1 MEGFVVSAPQQSIQS
16 GRKDSKTKKSIP
28 EGCFSEKDGT
38 QGHYNICKFD
48 LCKFKQYIW
57 GKHGSIEITQ
67 SEAQREN
74 KWEKQEQSL
83 ETCEKITN
91 RLPYLSVIEYQKEKR
106 VKMGQNKYLKRMFLI
121 DKRYHTTDLRSLES
135 SQTHYMCVCVCVC
148 AQMLSHVGLS
158 VTSWTIAHQAPLS
171 MGVSRQEYCSGLP

>member
-16 GRKDSKTKKSIP
+16 GRKDNKTKKSIP

-135 SQTHYMCVCVCVC
+135 SQTHYMCVCLC

-171 MGVSRQEYCSGLP
+171 MGVSRQEYWSGLP

>member
-16 GRKDSKTKKSIP
+16 GRKDNKTKKSIP

-121 DKRYHTTDLRSLES
+121 DKMLVITAGRLFNFLIYLYGEFSDVLNHIIITLFKRGTRYDS
-135 SQTHYMCVCVCVC
+135 SILITPDFDI
-148 AQMLSHVGLS
+148 LIK
-158 VTSWTIAHQAPLS
+158 TKF
-171 MGVSRQEYCSGLP
+171 

>member
-16 GRKDSKTKKSIP
+16 RRKDNKTKKSIP

-38 QGHYNICKFD
+38 QGHHNICMFD

-57 GKHGSIEITQ
+57 GKRGSIEITQ
-67 SEAQREN
+67 SEAQRGN

-83 ETCEKITN
+83 ETCEKIAN
-91 RLPYLSVIEYQKEKR
+91 RLPYLPVIEYQKEKR

-121 DKRYHTTDLRSLES
+121 DKRYHTTDLRSRVPR
-135 SQTHYMCVCVCVC
+135 HIVCVCVCVLRC
-148 AQMLSHVGLS
+148 S
-158 VTSWTIAHQAPLS
+158 VKWDSL
-171 MGVSRQEYCSGLP
+171 